1 MTSSTTNNNKRL
13 AKNTIILYIRMIVVM
28 FITLFTSRVILKALG
43 VEDFGIYN
51 VVGGVVTMMAVV
63 NNAMAVST
71 QRYLT
76 FELGKGDM
84 LQFQKVFSTCMT
96 IYIALALLLLLLAE
110 TVGLWFVNTQLVI
123 SPDRLPAANVVYQ
136 FALLS
141 SICTMIQIPYNAA
154 IISHEKMNAFAYIGI
169 VEAIMKLAIAYL
181 LIVSPIDKLS
191 LYGGLTFISS
201 FAIFLTYRIYCLRKF
216 KEAHYSFMWDKA
228 LAKQLISYSGWNLFG
243 ALSGVAK
250 GQGLNILINIYF
262 GAAVNASRGIAYQLN
277 HAITMLFSNFYTA
290 VRPQITKYYAQNNLN
305 EMYNLVYRSSK
316 MSFFLI
322 MICSLPLII
331 EAPAIIQL
339 WLGQTPEYAVIF
351 VRIIVIISAVDAMST
366 PLMTSIHATGDIKLY
381 QFTVGMIMIMTLPIS
396 WIFLKL
402 GFKADAV
409 FYVSLFLSTIS
420 LFIRLAIANKKAG
433 IPYWGFVRTVILPSL
448 AVALIAFAPP
458 LIMHKVLEPGII
470 STITTCIT
478 SVVSVVCVGYCIG
491 MNKSERKAINKILLK
506 KIQKK

>member
-1 MTSSTTNNNKRL
+1 MANENNKRI

-43 VEDFGIYN
+43 VDDFGIYN

-84 LQFQKVFSTCMT
+84 QQFKKVFSTCMT
-96 IYIALALLLLLLAE
+96 IYIALTLLLVLLAE
-110 TVGLWFVNTQLVI
+110 TVGLWFVNSQLVI
-123 SPDRLPAANVVYQ
+123 APDRLFAANVVYQ
-136 FALLS
+136 FAILS
-141 SICTMIQIPYNAA
+141 SICAMIQIPYNAA

-169 VEAIMKLAIAYL
+169 VEAVMKLAIAYVL
-181 LIVSPIDKLS
+181 FISPIDKLS
-191 LYGGLTFISS
+191 LYGGLTFLSS
-201 FAIFLTYRIYCLRKF
+201 FVIFMTYRTYCLRNF
-216 KEAHYSFMWDKA
+216 KETRYSFMWDKA
-228 LAKQLISYSGWNLFG
+228 LTKQLISYSGWNLFG

-262 GAAVNASRGIAYQLN
+262 GPAVNAARGIAYQLN
-277 HAITMLFSNFYTA
+277 NAITMLFTNFYTA
-290 VRPQITKYYAQNNLN
+290 VRPQITKYYAQKNYN

-316 MSFFLI
+316 LSFFLI
-322 MICSLPLII
+322 LLCSLPLIM
-331 EAPAIIQL
+331 ETPTIIQL
-339 WLGQTPEYAVIF
+339 WLGQLPDYVVIF

-402 GFKADAV
+402 GFAADSV
-409 FYVSLFLSTIS
+409 FYVSLILSTIS
-420 LFIRLAIANKKAG
+420 LFIRLGIANKKTG
-433 IPYWGFVRTVILPSL
+433 IPYWGFIKTVILPSII
-448 AVALIAFAPP
+448 VSVVAFAPSYAVQKI
-458 LIMHKVLEPGII
+458 LAQGILP
-470 STITTCIT
+470 TIVVCC
-478 SVVSVVCVGYCIG
+478 VSVISVIIASYYIG
-491 MNKSERKAINKILLK
+491 MNKRERDAINRMFLK
-506 KIQKK
+506 KLKIKRK